1 MLRGKNKLVSTAQ
14 RLAYDHETG
23 EFFIEEKPTGMLHPT
38 VTRKPLSE
46 WGLVKELTAKVC
58 VKRIL
63 PPIGDLE
70 ANEHVEF
77 YEVSLTYT
85 VEPKKKS
92 IYLKAETQLQENK
105 TNLLRVFMRDLDL
118 NRTQPLP
125 MPNRLTDLT
134 DFPELSVKKSRGKL
148 ISTKE
153 AVALLKSGE
162 CMGIF
167 DETLTKR
174 LI

>member
-1 MLRGKNKLVSTAQ
+1 MASTSQ
-14 RLAYDHETG
+14 KLAYDNANQEFYIAET
-23 EFFIEEKPTGMLHPT
+23 PTGVLHPT
-38 VTRKPLSE
+38 ITRKPLSE

-77 YEVSLTYT
+77 FEVTLTYS
-85 VEPKKKS
+85 VEEKKKN
-92 IYLKAETQLQENK
+92 IYLKAEVQKQEND
-105 TNLLRVFMRDLDL
+105 TNLLRVFMRDLD
-118 NRTQPLP
+118 NGRTQPIP
-125 MPNRLTDLT
+125 IPNRLTELS

-148 ISTKE
+148 ITTKE

>member
-1 MLRGKNKLVSTAQ
+1 MLRGKNKVVSTAQ

-38 VTRKPLSE
+38 ITRKPLTE
-46 WGLVKELTAKVC
+46 WGLVKSLTAKVC

-77 YEVSLTYT
+77 FEVTLTYM
-85 VEPKKKS
+85 VEEKKKT
-92 IYLKAETQLQENK
+92 IYLKAEVQKQENE
-105 TNLLRVFMRDLDL
+105 TNLLRVFMRDLD
-118 NRTQPLP
+118 NGRTQPLP
-125 MPNRLTDLT
+125 IPNRLTELS
-134 DFPELSVKKSRGKL
+134 DFPELTVKKSRGKL
-148 ISTKE
+148 ITTKE
-153 AVALLKSGE
+153 AVVLLKSGE
-162 CMGIF
+162 CLGVF